1 MLQQLFTGDML
12 RALGTLSVRH
22 QQALIM
28 VYIENRPYPQV
39 ASTLGL
45 QHPRSAKARPPG
57 PSRHARRTHRAAPR
71 STSRRSTGPAR
82 NCPQLLVVPT

>member
-45 QHPRSAKARPPG
+45 SIPGARKLAHLARQGMRDALTELLPDPPHG
-57 PSRHARRTHRAAPR
+57 DQPAPR
-71 STSRRSTGPAR
+71 GTARSS
-82 NCPQLLVVPT
+82 